1 MKTIYFT
8 RINNDLN
15 GNPRV
20 VCHFFNLL
28 TEDEIQNNDLSTS
41 YNIAVKRANKI
52 GGRKYHTKRYGG
64 GIVFQCFNKK
74 ELNQSINEL
83 INEETNGT
91 KRI

>member
-1 MKTIYFT
+1 MKTIDFT
-8 RINNDLN
+8 RINNDFY

-52 GGRKYHTKRYGG
+52 GGRKYHTKKYGG
-64 GIVFQCFNKK
+64 GIVFQDKGEKILTECINKIIK
-74 ELNQSINEL
+74 
-83 INEETNGT
+83 EET
-91 KRI
+91 K